1 MFEKIFSF
9 ATLIY
14 NVCIIYYSLSRAQK
28 KITNNLSSLYQT
40 PSPHPSPLLT
50 LTPAVQTN
58 SSLLCSL
65 DFNRLLL
72 SVLFKICI
80 NDPQAINIPSW
91 TIKFYINNVSLF
103 EPCRQFC
110 CLLLWFF
117 FSSFRKNFSITFF
130 QIIQI
135 PQMQDYTEKEPRWLK
150 MDKIYKWIK
159 TSGKSTDCDET
170 PF

>member
-28 KITNNLSSLYQT
+28 KLQITYRLFIKPRSEA
-40 PSPHPSPLLT
+40 HPSPLLT

-72 SVLFKICI
+72 SVLFKMCI

-91 TIKFYINNVSLF
+91 TIKFHINYVSLLSHVVNF
-103 EPCRQFC
+103 VVC
-110 CLLLWFF
+110 CFGFFFLLLGKTFRLHFF
-117 FSSFRKNFSITFF
+117 RLYKYHRCKTTPKKNR
-130 QIIQI
+130 
-135 PQMQDYTEKEPRWLK
+135 DGLRW
-150 MDKIYKWIK
+150 IRF
-159 TSGKSTDCDET
+159 TNE
-170 PF
+170 

>member
-28 KITNNLSSLYQT
+28 KLQITYRLFIKPRSEA
-40 PSPHPSPLLT
+40 HPSPLLT

-117 FSSFRKNFSITFF
+117 FSSFRKLHLLRLHFF
-130 QIIQI
+130 RLYKYHRCKTT
-135 PQMQDYTEKEPRWLK
+135 PKKNRDGLRW
-150 MDKIYKWIK
+150 IRF
-159 TSGKSTDCDET
+159 TNE
-170 PF
+170 